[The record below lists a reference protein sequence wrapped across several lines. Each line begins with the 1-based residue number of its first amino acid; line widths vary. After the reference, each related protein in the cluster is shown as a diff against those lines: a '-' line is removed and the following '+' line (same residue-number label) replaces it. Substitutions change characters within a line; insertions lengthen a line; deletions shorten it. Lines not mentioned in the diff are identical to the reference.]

1 MPNRRRSI
9 QHEQQM
15 INKDFFTSSTTLN
28 DTRIVDFS
36 SSTDGGELY
45 EPGSRFESPESSP
58 ATPSFTFT
66 SFEHNSSSST
76 SEHYT
81 IYPTTRVLPTILPIP
96 FPPSSSSPSP
106 PKLPA
111 YSSKSPPGLR
121 VDASPSP
128 TSPSSS
134 SSRSLLPYPTS
145 SSPTSRLNSLLLRTI
160 PHKLLPNS
168 ITSTCPP
175 NLSFEYPKSPSL
187 LRAHPTQRHSKPS
200 SADTRWIRGLSLLLP
215 KRWIVLISF
224 FLIIVVL
231 SLVGVSTTGSSNSS
245 TTTTTIETGM
255 RKTSSSFDW
264 VDRVRGWET
273 WRKLE
278 NHYYR
283 GNFSTKEEE
292 AEEGEV
298 VQVNYLESLESV
310 RTSDGGAG
318 SHFEQ
323 EEEEETLRRKDHHSS
338 PSTVVSKE
346 EEEEQAVLN
355 AVVEEA
361 KKVQQAEE
369 EEEEEEVVIVPAA
382 AAAKETIQKVVK
394 PKNPVAEKEVS
405 TSTTMTTKP
414 KKDPSRYKRLLPLKA
429 PSRRYLYGANFVP
442 SSSDA
447 STVKAIDGAVV
458 PAEVEVEDP
467 EYTNKKVKV
476 PSKKTLERLFKEN
489 KKVYEQE
496 EQSWRQFEWKA
507 PEVDQSLKRFIA
519 KLSPEELSLRSWIQ
533 QLYSLPSA
541 SGVGLGSSSSNSFNP
556 STSSLTSL
564 SSSLLPTIPGY
575 SGLGN
580 REKYDELISQAR
592 EGFEGKCRGGKWL
605 DSYGKMHREMLE
617 GKRDPKFISYH
628 CEKGMNCGGLGDR
641 LLGMTS
647 AFFFGLITQRSF
659 LGEWQS
665 PIPLDVVFD
674 SPAVN
679 WSHSSFTSSRHPV
692 LGQQTL
698 IDQAAELDII
708 HFDRLSVD
716 STFGST
722 SWNPKR
728 GKSWTKGFEKRD
740 IAYASN
746 WIKFFTNRGMIYR
759 SFSYKHLQKSIDK
772 LGLKPTTAF
781 ACINQYLFRPKPPA
795 LNLISEYTSV
805 LSLPSVFSVGIHVRT
820 GDRSMKDTEYDKIN
834 TVKRHS
840 QFFRCAR
847 ELGETYASPSQ
858 QIVYYLVTDSA
869 NLKADA
875 QRTLG
880 TKLVTTNMVPQ
891 HVHQKTGHVDG
902 VFSAVV
908 EDWILSKTD
917 MMVATQD
924 SGFGKLASFMHGREN
939 TTVTIFPRF
948 NEDVNGLIGKK
959 SHLKVDCTD
968 PNVFTSFE
976 ELSSEWSLG

>member
-9 QHEQQM
+9 QHEN
-15 INKDFFTSSTTLN
+15 INNNFFAPSSDRN

-36 SSTDGGELY
+36 RDGEMY
-45 EPGSRFESPESSP
+45 EPGSRFESPHSSP

-66 SFEHNSSSST
+66 AFDDNNSSSSTSDSPNLDT

-81 IYPTTRVLPTILPIP
+81 IYPTTSTAPSTRVLPTILPIP
-96 FPPSSSSPSP
+96 FPSSSSPSSS

-121 VDASPSP
+121 VDSSP
-128 TSPSSS
+128 TSPSS
-134 SSRSLLPYPTS
+134 RSLPYPHS
-145 SSPTSRLNSLLLRTI
+145 SRFHSLLLRI
-160 PHKLLPNS
+160 VPHKLLPKS
-168 ITSTCPP
+168 LTSPT
-175 NLSFEYPKSPSL
+175 SFQYPKSPSL
-187 LRAHPTQRHSKPS
+187 LRAHPTQRHAKSDP
-200 SADTRWIRGLSLLLP
+200 TGLRWYNLP
-215 KRWIVLISF
+215 KRWIVSLI
-224 FLIIVVL
+224 FLVVVL
-231 SLVGVSTTGSSNSS
+231 LVGVSSFSSGP
-245 TTTTTIETGM
+245 TIEAGRT
-255 RKTSSSFDW
+255 TSLEW
-264 VDRVRGWET
+264 LDRARGWET
-273 WRKLE
+273 WRKLQT
-278 NHYYR
+278 HCR
-283 GNFSTKEEE
+283 GNVSAPEVEE
-292 AEEGEV
+292 V
-298 VQVNYLESLESV
+298 KVNYLESLELI
-310 RTSDGGAG
+310 RTGG
-318 SHFEQ
+318 SRVEQ
-323 EEEEETLRRKDHHSS
+323 EEQKEEPIEKDHHSS
-338 PSTVVSKE
+338 PSTVISKE

-361 KKVQQAEE
+361 KKVQQEE
-369 EEEEEEVVIVPAA
+369 EEIVPVPAA
-382 AAAKETIQKVVK
+382 AARETIQKVVR
-394 PKNPVAEKEVS
+394 PKNNAAAEKEVS
-405 TSTTMTTKP
+405 ATTKP

-429 PSRRYLYGANFVP
+429 PSRRYLYGANFIP
-442 SSSDA
+442 SSSDT
-447 STVKAIDGAVV
+447 SKTKAIDGSVVAV
-458 PAEVEVEDP
+458 EVEVEDP

-489 KKVYEQE
+489 KKTYENE
-496 EQSWRQFEWKA
+496 EQSWREFEWKA
-507 PEVDQSLKRFIA
+507 PEADQSLRKFIE

-541 SGVGLGSSSSNSFNP
+541 SGVGLSSSSSTPFTP
-556 STSSLTSL
+556 LTSSLSL
-564 SSSLLPTIPGY
+564 STSLLPTIP
-575 SGLGN
+575 SFNGLGN
-580 REKYDELISQAR
+580 HKKYDELILQAR
-592 EGFEGKCRGGKWL
+592 EGFEGKCQGSKWL
-605 DSYGKMHREMLE
+605 DSYGKMHKEMLE

-698 IDQAAELDII
+698 VDQAAELDII

-820 GDRSMKDTEYDKIN
+820 GDRSMKDSEYDKIN

-880 TKLVTTNMVPQ
+880 TKLVTTNMIPQ
-891 HVHQKTGHVDG
+891 HVHQKAGHVDG

-924 SGFGKLASFMHGREN
+924 SGFGKLASFMHGKEN

-968 PNVFTSFE
+968 PNVFTTFE